1 MSRLALSTCAL
12 TILFAA
18 CGDGPSAVG
27 SRAGAV
33 ENPRPTATIGVTTDA
48 GDIADILAA
57 INAAWAAKSA
67 AAYAAQFSEDAQF
80 ISPVGGLLSGR
91 VAIQAQHV
99 ALFNGPFAQST
110 QVVTLRR
117 LEYLTGTVAMADLDA
132 VLTGFGGLPPGL
144 RATSEGTVR
153 SRVRWVLTK
162 REGEWQ
168 IVAQQLTPL
177 PPA

>member
-1 MSRLALSTCAL
+1 MIPRLST
-12 TILFAA
+12 I
-18 CGDGPSAVG
+18 DGG
-27 SRAGAV
+27 RRQGRAGA
-33 ENPRPTATIGVTTDA
+33 A
-48 GDIADILAA
+48 
-57 INAAWAAKSA
+57 
-67 AAYAAQFSEDAQF
+67 
-80 ISPVGGLLSGR
+80 R
-91 VAIQAQHV
+91 VAPL
-99 ALFNGPFAQST
+99 ALLNGPFAQST

-117 LEYLTGTVAMADLDA
+117 LEYLTGTVMMADLDA